1 VENAPRRVRPRR
13 RQANAGPN
21 CGPRAAR
28 IPAPTAEP
36 SAHRFGALVLWDLE
50 PPLDL
55 IERRD
60 EGIVGVSP
68 VDLSR
73 EPYRSAAGL
82 ARGFAPLVDRF
93 AASLHFAPGKH
104 VLRLELSAEPS
115 HDQLEGLARLRDY
128 VDRRRRETG
137 IAVEL
142 RIASPSG
149 RPELRP
155 PKP

>member
-1 VENAPRRVRPRR
+1 MRPRR
-13 RQANAGPN
+13 SQANAGPN
-21 CGPRAAR
+21 AGLRAAR
-28 IPAPTAEP
+28 IPGPAAEP
-36 SAHRFGALVLWDLE
+36 SAHRFGALMLWDLE
-50 PPLDL
+50 PSLDL

-60 EGIVGVSP
+60 ERIIGVSL
-68 VDLSR
+68 VDLSL

-82 ARGFAPLVDRF
+82 ERGFAPLAERF
-93 AASLHFAPGKH
+93 AARLQFAPGKH
-104 VLRLELSAEPS
+104 VLHLELSAEPS
-115 HDQLEGLARLRDY
+115 HDQLEGLARLRDD